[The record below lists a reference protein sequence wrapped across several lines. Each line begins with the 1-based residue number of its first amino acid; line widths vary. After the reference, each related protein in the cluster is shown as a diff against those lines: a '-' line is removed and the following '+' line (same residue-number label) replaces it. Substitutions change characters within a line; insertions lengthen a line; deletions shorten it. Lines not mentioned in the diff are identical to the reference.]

1 MDSMDSPNNTDR
13 AVTFIL
19 QPAYE
24 DDSLII
30 VDKPQGLAVTPGK
43 NPSLCEQVFAVYPD
57 LGGVHGYKPGEG
69 GLLNRLDNETGG
81 LVMFAKTG
89 RAFEYYAAL
98 LKAEQVIK
106 EYTAVVSRKPSAAG
120 GTIAVPIAHHH
131 KSKKRMV
138 AVAAEGAAAGAG
150 RAAAEG
156 AAAGAGRVAAA
167 DSAAAGSAAAG
178 KTVRSVGYRGKPRA
192 ALTRWK
198 LAGRQAHGYVLEVTI
213 TRGVRHQIRVHL
225 AHAGMPIV
233 GDTLYNRSGP
243 ESAFHLLYAHGLRF
257 TAFSGENI
265 TVRVRVP
272 FLLR

>member
-1 MDSMDSPNNTDR
+1 
-13 AVTFIL
+13 
-19 QPAYE
+19 
-24 DDSLII
+24 
-30 VDKPQGLAVTPGK
+30 
-43 NPSLCEQVFAVYPD
+43 
-57 LGGVHGYKPGEG
+57 
-69 GLLNRLDNETGG
+69 
-81 LVMFAKTG
+81 
-89 RAFEYYAAL
+89 
-98 LKAEQVIK
+98 
-106 EYTAVVSRKPSAAG
+106 
-120 GTIAVPIAHHH
+120 
-131 KSKKRMV
+131 
-138 AVAAEGAAAGAG
+138 
-150 RAAAEG
+150 
-156 AAAGAGRVAAA
+156 VAAA

-198 LAGRQAHGYVLEVTI
+198 LAGRHVHGYVLEVTI

-233 GDTLYNRSGP
+233 GDTLYNRSVP